1 MVLQGREKTYW
12 LHEFALYPS
21 KGFGPQAQSKFVERK
36 DHQRARRLTFGRDG
50 RALPAIGCPRLR
62 PTDLHPS
69 VGNALCATRSA
80 TLKSTDAF
88 STSPIS

>member
-36 DHQRARRLTFGRDG
+36 EHQRA
-50 RALPAIGCPRLR
+50 
-62 PTDLHPS
+62 
-69 VGNALCATRSA
+69 
-80 TLKSTDAF
+80 
-88 STSPIS
+88 